1 MNKFAAPLAAPRR
14 RQLSSMSK
22 FVPARSDADAA
33 PPTPQPQLAT
43 PVREAVH
50 DALGR
55 AYATGRRKCSSAR
68 VWVFPGDGRV
78 SVNGVSLVEYFR
90 RASHVDE
97 ICQPFLTTSTSCE
110 FDVKCTVKG
119 GGLSGQAGAG
129 RLGVARALQVYDP
142 AHRALLKR
150 AGLLTRDAREV
161 ERKKPGRKK
170 ARKAFQWVKR

>member
-1 MNKFAAPLAAPRR
+1 M
-14 RQLSSMSK
+14 
-22 FVPARSDADAA
+22 
-33 PPTPQPQLAT
+33 
-43 PVREAVH
+43 REAIH

-119 GGLSGQAGAG
+119 GGLSGQAGAV

-142 AHRALLKR
+142 EQAALRDVLEAHPALGQHCD
-150 AGLLTRDAREV
+150 AVYGGAHPLLHTRRLVTA
-161 ERKKPGRKK
+161 
-170 ARKAFQWVKR
+170 ALI